1 MLGWLGPETFPK
13 CASFLEHLK
22 NIQTIKYLNNL
33 LMTQE
38 NSGKTNQDTHI
49 LFSLARSQTLQLQI
63 NFLKDN
69 RY

>member
-1 MLGWLGPETFPK
+1 
-13 CASFLEHLK
+13 
-22 NIQTIKYLNNL
+22 
-33 LMTQE
+33 MTQE

-49 LFSLARSQTLQLQI
+49 LFSLAPSQTLQLQI